1 MIITAIPIICWEQV
15 SKTPKSPQA
24 GDSGKSYIFC
34 FPIHSH
40 MPREEDPFRD
50 IHYLSICQFEGV
62 PTDLDG
68 MGQSPHV
75 AC

>member
-1 MIITAIPIICWEQV
+1 
-15 SKTPKSPQA
+15 
-24 GDSGKSYIFC
+24 
-34 FPIHSH
+34 